1 MEGTQDQPSGSQA
14 HGTAV
19 GRRRDF
25 ETQPRCDHRAGSFQG
40 RSNQGPC
47 LAGATDR
54 WGTAQDQTGDRRRNR
69 PALGNDDQLTN
80 RRRTQ
85 PARLVLLC
93 QPRSQHHDPFT
104 SRAVLVLTCNYKLTS
119 RTDRLR
125 AKGMLNIGEMAEL
138 IGTKPNP
145 VDYWRVQVLFRG
157 ARLNNKKQYLYERPD
172 PDTVQ
177 TIQRRT
183 RLNRAQSLS

>member
-1 MEGTQDQPSGSQA
+1 M
-14 HGTAV
+14 
-19 GRRRDF
+19 
-25 ETQPRCDHRAGSFQG
+25 
-40 RSNQGPC
+40 
-47 LAGATDR
+47 
-54 WGTAQDQTGDRRRNR
+54 
-69 PALGNDDQLTN
+69 
-80 RRRTQ
+80 
-85 PARLVLLC
+85 
-93 QPRSQHHDPFT
+93 
-104 SRAVLVLTCNYKLTS
+104 LVLTCNYKLTS

-138 IGTKPNP
+138 IGT
-145 VDYWRVQVLFRG
+145 DYWRVQVLFRG

>member
-1 MEGTQDQPSGSQA
+1 M
-14 HGTAV
+14 
-19 GRRRDF
+19 
-25 ETQPRCDHRAGSFQG
+25 
-40 RSNQGPC
+40 
-47 LAGATDR
+47 
-54 WGTAQDQTGDRRRNR
+54 
-69 PALGNDDQLTN
+69 
-80 RRRTQ
+80 
-85 PARLVLLC
+85 
-93 QPRSQHHDPFT
+93 
-104 SRAVLVLTCNYKLTS
+104 LVLTCNYKLTS